1 MTPRNIN
8 LSPQTLAD
16 PLRQQEDL
24 KHYTAHICWNY
35 EVETANNNSETR
47 HDDIYILMTSPLS
60 FNITSNYEKN
70 SAGEFLD
77 KISGASQAL
86 TGKGL
91 ANLFLQSNVWSGSSI
106 NGISISGFVYGDKGI
121 ETLCVLSRTV
131 LPSFTDNKTLQNA
144 ATGVLKLAD
153 KAIAGVISSSLTF
166 ANIFKDSK
174 PNRRYYSDRSF
185 TTAVGNALSEY
196 SSGKITVNEDPKSG
210 EVTTNSSFF
219 ETNGAGI
226 ASEFKTVTTPLGY
239 NPLSKKTPITVKI
252 GNYFETNLLLV
263 NYISFT
269 FSQEVG
275 LSGRPLYAKVKIDL
289 SFCRPVSY
297 GEFYSMF
304 LNLEQSKISIQAALK
319 TLENRNRIRKAIEEI
334 DALNKSF
341 LSSLKAHSSAIRDKI
356 ASSYKVNGKTYTK
369 PPFD

>member
-24 KHYTAHICWNY
+24 KHYTAHIGWNY
-35 EVETANNNSETR
+35 EVEPGNKGTN

-60 FNITSNYEKN
+60 FKITSNYEKN

-106 NGISISGFVYGDKGI
+106 NGISIDGFVYGDKGI

-131 LPSFTDNKTLQNA
+131 LPSFTDNNALKNA

-166 ANIFKDSK
+166 ANLFKDSK
-174 PNRRYYSDRSF
+174 PNSGDDSGSSF
-185 TTAVGNALSEY
+185 TTAVGNTLSEY
-196 SSGKITVNEDPKSG
+196 SFGKITVNKDPKSG

-219 ETNGAGI
+219 EKTGAEI

-263 NYISFT
+263 NNISFT

-289 SFCRPVSY
+289 SFCRPVSC

-304 LNLEQSKISIQAALK
+304 LNFGQFKNHIQEALK
-319 TLENRNRIRKAIEEI
+319 TSENRNRTLEAIEGI
-334 DALNKSF
+334 DALKSF
-341 LSSLKAHSSAIRDKI
+341 VRSLKVQSSAISDKI
-356 ASSYKVNGKTYTK
+356 ARSYEVNGKTYTK
-369 PPFD
+369 PSFD

>member
-24 KHYTAHICWNY
+24 KHYTAHIGWDY
-35 EVETANNNSETR
+35 EVEANKSSDTK

-60 FNITSNYEKN
+60 FKITSNYEKN

-106 NGISISGFVYGDKGI
+106 NGISIDGFVYGDKGI

-131 LPSFTDNKTLQNA
+131 LPSFTDNKTLTNA

-174 PNRRYYSDRSF
+174 PNSGGDSDPSF
-185 TTAVGNALSEY
+185 TTAVGNTLSGY
-196 SSGKITVNEDPKSG
+196 SSGKITVKEDQKSG
-210 EVTTNSSFF
+210 EVTTTSSFF
-219 ETNGAGI
+219 ETTGAGI
-226 ASEFKTVTTPLGY
+226 AEEFKTVTTPLGY

-263 NYISFT
+263 NNISFT

-275 LSGRPLYAKVKIDL
+275 LSGKPLYAKVKIDL
-289 SFCRPVSY
+289 SFCRPVSCS
-297 GEFYSMF
+297 EFYSMF
-304 LNLEQSKISIQAALK
+304 LKSKNPIQAALE
-319 TLENRNRIRKAIEEI
+319 TLEKRNRIRKAIKKL
-334 DALNKSF
+334 DALNKDFVSSF
-341 LSSLKAHSSAIRDKI
+341 KAKSSAIRDKI

-369 PPFD
+369 PSFDK

>member
-24 KHYTAHICWNY
+24 KHYTAHIGWNY
-35 EVETANNNSETR
+35 EVETANKSETK

-60 FNITSNYEKN
+60 FKITSNYEKN
-70 SAGEFLD
+70 STGEFLD
-77 KISGASQAL
+77 KISGASQVL

-106 NGISISGFVYGDKGI
+106 SGISIDGFVYGDKGI

-131 LPSFTDNKTLQNA
+131 LPSFTDNKTLQNT

-166 ANIFKDSK
+166 ANLFKDSK
-174 PNRRYYSDRSF
+174 PNSGDDSDRSF
-185 TTAVGNALSEY
+185 TTAVGNTLSEY
-196 SSGKITVNEDPKSG
+196 SFGKITVNKDPKSG

-219 ETNGAGI
+219 EKTGAGI

-239 NPLSKKTPITVKI
+239 NPLSKKTPITVRI

-263 NYISFT
+263 NNISFT

-275 LSGRPLYAKVKIDL
+275 LSGMPLYAKVKIDL
-289 SFCRPVSY
+289 SFCRPVGC

-304 LNLEQSKISIQAALK
+304 LNFEKFKSFVQAVLK
-319 TLENRNRIRKAIEEI
+319 TLEDRNRTLEAIEGI
-334 DALNKSF
+334 DALIKSF
-341 LSSLKAHSSAIRDKI
+341 LRPLKVQSSAIRDKI
-356 ASSYKVNGKTYTK
+356 ASSYEVNGKTYTK
-369 PPFD
+369 PSFD